1 MGGSCYEW
9 EYTSDADVA
18 NFLLFGS
25 RISPADISLVYCS
38 GRILNM
44 LKLILTLH
52 KNTNTG

>member
-1 MGGSCYEW
+1 VGGSCYEW